1 MEITGPAITTE
12 REIQIGLV
20 LLGIVIAAILFRPK
34 TAKAEEITEPKK
46 DLLNYTIDPTK
57 PLAERIK
64 DLQARL
70 GIDWGF

>member
-1 MEITGPAITTE
+1 MEITGPEITTE
-12 REIQIGLV
+12 KRTQIGLI
-20 LLGIVIAAILFRPK
+20 LLGIVIVAILFRPK

-57 PLAERIK
+57 PLAERLK

-70 GIDWGF
+70 GIEW